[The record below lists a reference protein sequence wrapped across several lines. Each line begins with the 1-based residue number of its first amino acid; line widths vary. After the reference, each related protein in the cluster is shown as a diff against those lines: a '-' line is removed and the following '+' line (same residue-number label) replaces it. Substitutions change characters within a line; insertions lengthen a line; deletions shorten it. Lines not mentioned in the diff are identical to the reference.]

1 MSNAPAA
8 QRAGWTAALPGSPDG
23 RGGAPPGLLAGLR
36 GALHA
41 EWTKLRT
48 LPGTP
53 WLAAAIVAA
62 TVPVSAAATAAT
74 RCPSGG
80 CGVDPT
86 KLSLTGVDLGQA
98 VAAILAVLVT
108 SSEYSTGMIRIT
120 MTAVPRRVTVLAAKA
135 AIVSGLV
142 LVAGIIAV
150 AGSLLA
156 GHAILPG
163 HGFTPA
169 HGYPPLTLAHGPV
182 LRAAAG
188 SVLYLTLIALL
199 SLGVA
204 TIIRDP
210 GAAIGAV
217 LGLLYLAPILGAVLH
232 GTHWHSDIERY
243 APMTAG
249 LAIQATTSLRSLP
262 ISPWAGLG
270 VLAAWAAGALLI
282 GGALLKV
289 RDA

>member
-1 MSNAPAA
+1 MSNAPTA
-8 QRAGWTAALPGSPDG
+8 QRAGWTAGLPGGPDG

-98 VAAILAVLVT
+98 VAAILAVLVI

-150 AGSLLA
+150 GGSLLA
-156 GHAILPG
+156 GHAILSG

-182 LRAAAG
+182 LGSGARLRTRPAAHKAPNTSWRVPAPGQVIPGIRAQPRTRATVDPDPELSVPVALVSCAALVLPG
-188 SVLYLTLIALL
+188 SGGLE
-199 SLGVA
+199 G
-204 TIIRDP
+204 P
-210 GAAIGAV
+210 AV
-217 LGLLYLAPILGAVLH
+217 VCPAV
-232 GTHWHSDIERY
+232 
-243 APMTAG
+243 
-249 LAIQATTSLRSLP
+249 
-262 ISPWAGLG
+262 GLG
-270 VLAAWAAGALLI
+270 CAVVDDSEVFDLVREVLA
-282 GGALLKV
+282 GGELASS
-289 RDA
+289 